1 MFWFE
6 TRFRS
11 HDNNCHPFYFLA
23 FFENAIIQGMNLNID
38 TQKLQ
43 DICEVNDISYLGL
56 FGSFATGQERED
68 SDVDLLVDF
77 KNTKSLLEKGRVI
90 VELQKLFDREVDLV
104 SRKNIKS
111 SLKPFINKQLITLY
125 GEE

>member
-1 MFWFE
+1 
-6 TRFRS
+6 
-11 HDNNCHPFYFLA
+11 
-23 FFENAIIQGMNLNID
+23 MNLGLD
-38 TQKLQ
+38 TKKLH
-43 DICEVNDISYLGL
+43 DICEANDISYLGL

-90 VELQKLFDREVDLV
+90 VELQKLFNREVDLV

-111 SLKPFINKQLITLY
+111 SLKPFINIHLITLY
-125 GEE
+125 GER

>member
-1 MFWFE
+1 M
-6 TRFRS
+6 
-11 HDNNCHPFYFLA
+11 
-23 FFENAIIQGMNLNID
+23 MNINVD
-38 TQKLQ
+38 TEKLHS
-43 DICEVNDISYLGL
+43 ICEANDISYLGL
-56 FGSFATGQERED
+56 FGSFATGQERDD

-90 VELQKLFDREVDLV
+90 VELQKLFNREVDLV